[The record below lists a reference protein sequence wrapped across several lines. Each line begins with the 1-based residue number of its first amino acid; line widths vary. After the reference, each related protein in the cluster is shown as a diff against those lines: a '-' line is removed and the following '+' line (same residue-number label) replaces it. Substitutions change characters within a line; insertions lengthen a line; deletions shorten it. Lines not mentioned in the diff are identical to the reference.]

1 MSDFFKRKKADVIA
15 SHDSGEAIS
24 NGFCRRLLSSLV
36 WILVSIYLVACDFH
50 GPWEYYP
57 ENRDVYT
64 GIYTY
69 GYILANGETNICFSK
84 VYELDESSSENFA
97 FYDSARV
104 TVQGLFKYTRD
115 GNIDTTIELYN
126 KGPNCF
132 AQNSY
137 AGIIGES
144 YTMEAYFVWDSAGHT
159 ARSKYKAVA
168 TIPNK
173 VEIKGMNIPQQDGS
187 YKWIEAPRR
196 NATSGI
202 RQSLQFSVNF
212 LEYPMDMEF
221 FKVAL
226 DYDKSVRG
234 VLSIMNYGIK
244 NGESQNTTMNHMFKG
259 ITDVDDEGYRGI
271 AMHDPLEKQQNL
283 GYMSN
288 STVAGYKSLDT
299 LYLMNMML
307 PIGEITVDL
316 YATDEA
322 YTDYMEKV
330 KQSVSD
336 SRFVPE
342 SNIENGMGVF
352 TGMALTTVHIDVNG
366 DGVGFSHIGWRNCS
380 DTEGD
385 NADSWDSK
393 GCRLFQDVAC
403 SGSASYLIEDYES
416 VSWEERNLIT
426 ANEHAAEIYRDSVY
440 NRGSKSCYASN
451 VKAAMMLD
459 TTKWSEFLPDTINA
473 EDKAN
478 AYVDGLKRYCVA
490 SNFKSNKIADCSALE
505 KECLEDPENT
515 NCKNY
520 LWLWCADRGWDLD
533 KYEQC
538 RSAFVSRYYLQN
550 LKSNVLHREVEKVCD
565 AFGAEPMIC
574 ENWCKVKDGRVECQ

>member
-1 MSDFFKRKKADVIA
+1 MSDFFKRKNAGAIA
-15 SHDSGEAIS
+15 SQDSDEAIS
-24 NGFCRRLLSSLV
+24 NGFCRRLLLSLV
-36 WILVSIYLVACDFH
+36 WILASIYFVACDFH

-57 ENRDVYT
+57 ENREVYT

-84 VYELDESSSENFA
+84 VYELDESSSQNFA

-132 AQNSY
+132 AQNNY
-137 AGIIGES
+137 RGIIGES

-173 VEIKGMNIPQQDGS
+173 VEIKGMNVPQQDGS
-187 YKWIEAPRR
+187 YKWIENPH
-196 NATSGI
+196 NDTTKKWY
-202 RQSLQFSVNF
+202 SVIDFTLKF

-226 DYDKSVRG
+226 DYDESVRG
-234 VLSIMNYGIK
+234 VLSIMNYGMK
-244 NGESQNTTMNHMFKG
+244 NGESQKTTMNHMFEG
-259 ITDVDDEGYRGI
+259 MTEVDDEGYRGI

-380 DTEGD
+380 DTKGD
-385 NADSWDSK
+385 YADSWDSK

-403 SGSASYLIEDYES
+403 SGAASYLLEDDES
-416 VSWEERNLIT
+416 VSWDERNLIT
-426 ANEHAAEIYRDSVY
+426 ANEHASEIYRDSVY
-440 NRGSKSCYASN
+440 NRGTKSCYASN

-473 EDKAN
+473 EDKTN

-490 SNFKSNKIADCSALE
+490 SNFKNNKIADCSALE
-505 KECLEDPENT
+505 KECLESPEKT
-515 NCKNY
+515 NCKEY
-520 LWLWCADRGWDLD
+520 LWLWCADRGWDLE
-533 KYEQC
+533 KYGQC